1 MIVVVMFE
9 NMICMIIVLLLLNLY
24 VKMGIYEYDMI
35 LCEIDEE

>member
-24 VKMGIYEYDMI
+24 VKMDIYEYDMI